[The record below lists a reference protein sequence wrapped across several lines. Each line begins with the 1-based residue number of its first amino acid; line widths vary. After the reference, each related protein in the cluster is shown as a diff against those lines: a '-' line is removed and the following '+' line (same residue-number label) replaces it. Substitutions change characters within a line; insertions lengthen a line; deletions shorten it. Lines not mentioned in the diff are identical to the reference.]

1 MVSRH
6 EIGLPIQKAQET
18 GGLVSIVFY
27 SRPSLQPATELC
39 CRWLY
44 YSLLDSGERRVARA
58 MRDQVDTAIRAAA
71 EEYC

>member
-1 MVSRH
+1 M
-6 EIGLPIQKAQET
+6 GA
-18 GGLVSIVFY
+18 SIVCEIVVIHE
-27 SRPSLQPATELC
+27 PSFNLCLKLYLLLQPATELC

-44 YSLLDSGERRVARA
+44 YSLLDRGERRVARA